1 MEQGG
6 EYALRM
12 PPGTSA
18 PVAPLVV
25 QELARVIRS
34 LPAEGV
40 TILLIE
46 QNMRLAE
53 AVADEIS
60 IMVKGR
66 VVYAASPERF
76 RAEEAEIRSRY
87 LTV

>member
-1 MEQGG
+1 
-6 EYALRM
+6 
-12 PPGTSA
+12 
-18 PVAPLVV
+18 
-25 QELARVIRS
+25 VIRH
-34 LPAEGV
+34 LPAQGV

-53 AVADEIS
+53 AVADEIR

-76 RAEEAEIRSRY
+76 RSEETEIRSRY